1 MKKQTKG
8 YLAFAFLGG
17 IMLTSGVLIAI
28 PGFDEDVDYAAMN
41 DPEVT
46 ITGTPADNFPDDQR
60 TTFCSS
66 GGDAKSTNY
75 VNEYVIPTECA
86 NPLAIVSDYDGN
98 VWFTETNTGNLAKFD
113 PITETF
119 TEYDNPTWPDGGRS
133 MMWGIDY
140 APDGSVWFTDE
151 TYDSVWKF
159 STIDEQ
165 YERLSYPT
173 SGGDS
178 LPQKLSIDGSQI
190 IINDFTGNKL
200 TILNVNPSD
209 DDDVNYLSIPSAL
222 DDSVTAD
229 FALDSN
235 DDIWYTNWLYQQG
248 GFLVKFN
255 QNDYLSAVSNSGEQF
270 LPLVDFISAYALP
283 VQLLTPNG
291 ITFSDDGLLW
301 IVDTTSSSFFS
312 FDPSSEK
319 FIQYVTAEPM
329 FETYGNQTGVI
340 KSPISRPYWIENN
353 NQGGL
358 VFNEQ
363 TANNISVMNPKAQ
376 SLVEYHVPS
385 KNPNWGDCDSGI
397 AVLENCGL
405 AQIFDFTISGD
416 KIWFTEWVEN
426 KIGVVDTA
434 VSLPLEIQLEQNA
447 LNLVPGE
454 SQEFEYIISVG
465 SQNDNLD
472 LFLVASG
479 THDFLTVNVLDNSA
493 DLVAIVADP
502 AETIVISTMISA
514 SDNALPGTYK
524 ILLGTQSGDVTI
536 SKFLT
541 VIIE

>member
-1 MKKQTKG
+1 VKKQVKG

-17 IMLTSGVLIAI
+17 IMLTSGVLVAMTGYD
-28 PGFDEDVDYAAMN
+28 PDVDYAAVD

-46 ITGTPADNFPDDQR
+46 ITGTPSDNFPDDQR

-66 GGDAKSTNY
+66 GGDAKSTDY
-75 VNEYVIPTECA
+75 VNEYMIPTECT

-113 PITETF
+113 PTTETF

-159 STIDEQ
+159 STFDEQ
-165 YERLSYPT
+165 YERLSYP
-173 SGGDS
+173 SDGNS

-209 DDDVNYLSIPSAL
+209 NDVNYLSIPSAL

-229 FALDSN
+229 FALDAN

-255 QNDYLSAVSNSGEQF
+255 QNDYLSAVSDSGEQF

-291 ITFSDDGLLW
+291 ITFSDDGFLW

-319 FIQYVTAEPM
+319 FIQYVTADPM
-329 FETYGNQTGVI
+329 FETYGNQTGII
-340 KSPISRPYWIENN
+340 KSPISRPYWIENDD
-353 NQGGL
+353 QGRL

-363 TANNISVMNPKAQ
+363 TANNISVMDPKTQ
-376 SLVEYHVPS
+376 SLIEYHVPS
-385 KNPNWGDCDSGI
+385 KNPNWGDCDSGVK
-397 AVLENCGL
+397 VLDNCGI
-405 AQIFDFTISGD
+405 AQIFDFAISGE

-426 KIGVVDTA
+426 KIGVVDTS
-434 VSLPLEIQLEQNA
+434 VPLPLEIQFEYDT
-447 LNLVPGE
+447 LNLLPGD
-454 SQEFEYIISVG
+454 SANFHFIISP
-465 SQNDNLD
+465 QFNNENLE
-472 LFLVASG
+472 LSSIVST
-479 THDFLTVNVLDNSA
+479 THDFLTVNFIHDSVETFELDSDNPIPVHV
-493 DLVAIVADP
+493 D
-502 AETIVISTMISA
+502 ISA
-514 SDNALPGTYK
+514 SDDALSGTYK
-524 ILLGTQSGDVTI
+524 ILLGVQSDDVTI

>member
-1 MKKQTKG
+1 MKKQVKG

-17 IMLTSGVLIAI
+17 IMLTSGVLVAMTGYD
-28 PGFDEDVDYAAMN
+28 PDVDYAAVD

-46 ITGTPADNFPDDQR
+46 ITGTPSDNFPDDQR

-66 GGDAKSTNY
+66 GGDAKSTDY
-75 VNEYVIPTECA
+75 VNEYMIPTECT

-113 PITETF
+113 PTTETF

-159 STIDEQ
+159 STFDEQ
-165 YERLSYPT
+165 YERLSYP
-173 SGGDS
+173 SDGNS

-209 DDDVNYLSIPSAL
+209 NDVNYLSIPSAL

-229 FALDSN
+229 FALDAN

-255 QNDYLSAVSNSGEQF
+255 QNDYLSAVSDSGEQF

-291 ITFSDDGLLW
+291 ITFSDDGFLW

-319 FIQYVTAEPM
+319 FIQYVTADPM
-329 FETYGNQTGVI
+329 FETYGNQTGII
-340 KSPISRPYWIENN
+340 KSPISRPYWIENDD
-353 NQGGL
+353 QGRL

-363 TANNISVMNPKAQ
+363 TANNISVMDPKTQ
-376 SLVEYHVPS
+376 SLIEYHVPS
-385 KNPNWGDCDSGI
+385 KNPNWGDCDSGVK
-397 AVLENCGL
+397 VLDNCGI
-405 AQIFDFTISGD
+405 AQIFDFAISGE

-426 KIGVVDTA
+426 KIGVVDTS
-434 VSLPLEIQLEQNA
+434 VPLPLEIQFEYDT
-447 LNLVPGE
+447 LNLLPGD
-454 SQEFEYIISVG
+454 SANFHFIISP
-465 SQNDNLD
+465 QFNNENLE
-472 LFLVASG
+472 LSSIVST
-479 THDFLTVNVLDNSA
+479 THDFLTVNFIHDSVETFELDSDNPIPVHV
-493 DLVAIVADP
+493 D
-502 AETIVISTMISA
+502 ISA
-514 SDNALPGTYK
+514 SDDALSGTYK
-524 ILLGTQSGDVTI
+524 ILLGVQSDDVTI

>member
-75 VNEYVIPTECA
+75 VNEYVIPTECT

-151 TYDSVWKF
+151 TYDSIWKF
-159 STIDEQ
+159 STIDEK

-178 LPQKLSIDGSQI
+178 LPQRLTIEGSQI

-200 TILNVNPSD
+200 TILDVNPTE
-209 DDDVNYLSIPSAL
+209 DDVNYLSIPSAI

-229 FALDSN
+229 FALDAN

-255 QNDYLSAVSNSGEQF
+255 QNDYRNDVSDSGEQF
-270 LPLVDFISAYALP
+270 LPLIDYISAYALP

-301 IVDTTSSSFFS
+301 IADTTSSSFFS
-312 FDPSSEK
+312 FEPSTEK

-385 KNPNWGDCDSGI
+385 KNPNWGDADSGI
-397 AVLENCGL
+397 ADLENCGL

-426 KIGVVDTA
+426 KIGVVDTS
-434 VSLPLEIQLEQNA
+434 VPLPLEIQLESDEIKFSPGDSISSHFIASPQNA
-447 LNLVPGE
+447 NQSVD
-454 SQEFEYIISVG
+454 ISSIV
-465 SQNDNLD
+465 ST
-472 LFLVASG
+472 
-479 THDFLTVNVLDNSA
+479 THDFLGVKLIDSLT
-493 DLVAIVADP
+493 P
-502 AETIVISTMISA
+502 AEVIELTIDAPVTLNIEISA

-524 ILLGTQSGDVTI
+524 ILLGVQSDDVTI

>member
-8 YLAFAFLGG
+8 ILAFAFLGG
-17 IMLTSGVLIAI
+17 LMLTSGVLIAI

-41 DPEVT
+41 DPAVT
-46 ITGTPADNFPDDQR
+46 ITGTPADNFPDNQR

-66 GGDAKSTNY
+66 GGDAKSTKY
-75 VNEYVIPTECA
+75 VTEYLIPTECT
-86 NPLAIVSDYDGN
+86 NPLAITSDYDGN
-98 VWFTETNTGNLAKFD
+98 AWFAETNTGNLAKFD

-119 TEYDNPTWPDGGRS
+119 TEYDNPTWPNGGRS

-151 TYDSVWKF
+151 TYDSIWKF
-159 STIDEQ
+159 STIDET

-178 LPQKLSIDGSQI
+178 LPQRLTIEGSQI

-200 TILNVNPSD
+200 TILDVNPTE
-209 DDDVNYLSIPSAL
+209 DDVNYLSIPSAI

-229 FALDSN
+229 FALDAN

-255 QNDYLSAVSNSGEQF
+255 QNDYRDDVSNSGEPF
-270 LPLVDFISAYALP
+270 LPLIDYISAYALP

-291 ITFSDDGLLW
+291 VAFSDDGKLW
-301 IVDTTSSSFFS
+301 LADTTSSSFFS
-312 FDPSSEK
+312 FDPSTEE
-319 FIQYVTAEPM
+319 FIQYVTSEPI

-353 NQGGL
+353 NLGQL

-363 TANNISVMNPKAQ
+363 TANNISVMDPKFQ
-376 SLVEYHVPS
+376 TLVEYHVPS
-385 KNPNWGDCDSGI
+385 KNPNWGDCDNGVD
-397 AVLENCGL
+397 VLDNCGV
-405 AQIFDFTISGD
+405 AQVFDFAISGD

-426 KIGVVDTA
+426 KIGVVDTS
-434 VSLPLEIQLEQNA
+434 VPLPLEIQLESNT
-447 LNLVPGE
+447 LNLKSGQ
-454 SQEFEYIISVG
+454 SQEFEYVISMK
-465 SQNDNLD
+465 SQNDVSE
-472 LFLVASG
+472 LFLVAST
-479 THDFLTVNVLDNSA
+479 THDFLTANVLDDFA
-493 DLVAIVADP
+493 DVVAIVDNPADKIMIP
-502 AETIVISTMISA
+502 TIIST
-514 SDNALPGTYK
+514 SDDALPGTYK
-524 ILLGTQSGDVTI
+524 ILLGTQYGDITI
-536 SKFLT
+536 SKYLT